1 MKKRSPPHFL
11 ADEHFNPP
19 AAEQSATNIG
29 GLGGVFKPL
38 LAFCERDLNAAK

>member
-19 AAEQSATNIG
+19 AAEQRRDSAGG
-29 GLGGVFKPL
+29 GLDGVLKRFL
-38 LAFCERDLNAAK
+38 IFAHGYDGLI